1 MTKNY
6 EFNEN
11 LAITDKDTYNAF
23 REKMIENPNVEVSVI
38 EKEDGYKIY
47 NIDIGNLP
55 KEEAEQYLRE
65 FIAPYKKKIEVNDEE
80 LK

>member
-11 LAITDKDTYNAF
+11 LAITDNDTYNAF

-47 NIDIGNLP
+47 NIDIGKLP

-65 FIAPYKKKIEVNDEE
+65 FIAPYKKK
-80 LK
+80 L